1 MRVQLKLSISTAI
14 LFFII
19 GFTSYGQNNTKQKLE
34 KDTATFKIAKLQES
48 DMSILMSYYVQDGDN
63 SAVTGG
69 RGTEHLT
76 DITSK
81 IIVNIVLDEKRT
93 VSFDGGF
100 DYYSSASTDNIDQ
113 FVSSASKSDMRV
125 HGNIGY
131 SIKGK
136 NFDYGFKV
144 GGSKEFDYTSLQFS
158 GYISKTSLD
167 GNRTVGLSAQGFIDK
182 WLIIYPQELR
192 NQGNLVTSDQ
202 RRSYSIS
209 PSFAQVINK
218 RMQMSISAD
227 FVTQSGLLSTPFH
240 RVYFTDQAEAKVEKL
255 PFTRFKVPVG
265 LRFNY
270 YATDHLLVRTYYRYY
285 WDNWGVVGHTASIE
299 LPYKINRFF
308 SIFPYYRFH
317 TQSAANYFKPYKE
330 HTSNMLYYTSDNDL
344 AKITSHDIGFGMRYS
359 PVEGISTFSFGGAS
373 NRLLTLK
380 EISMRYGHYTRT
392 PTLTSNIISFG
403 LNFTF

>member
-1 MRVQLKLSISTAI
+1 MRVQLKISISTAI
-14 LFFII
+14 LLLTGFI
-19 GFTSYGQNNTKQKLE
+19 SQGQNATKQKLE
-34 KDTATFKIAKLQES
+34 KDTVAFKIEKLQES
-48 DMSILMSYYVQDGDN
+48 DMSILFSYYTQDGDN
-63 SAVTGG
+63 AAVTGG

-100 DYYSSASTDNIDQ
+100 DHYSSASTDNIDQ
-113 FVSSASKSDMRV
+113 FISSASKSDTRV

-144 GGSKEFDYTSLQFS
+144 GGSKEYDYNSLQFS
-158 GYISKTSLD
+158 GHISKTSLD
-167 GNRTVGLSAQGFIDK
+167 GNRTFGLSAQALIDK
-182 WLIIYPQELR
+182 WVIIYPQELR

-202 RRSYSIS
+202 RRSYSLS
-209 PSFAQVINK
+209 PTYAQVINR
-218 RMQMSISAD
+218 RMQLSISAD
-227 FVTQSGLLSTPFH
+227 LVTQSGLLSTPFH
-240 RVYFTDQAEAKVEKL
+240 RVYFVDQAEAKVEKL
-255 PFTRFKVPVG
+255 PFTRFKLPVG

-285 WDNWGVVGHTASIE
+285 WDNWGIRGHTASIE

-308 SIFPYYRFH
+308 SVYPYYRFH
-317 TQSAANYFKPYKE
+317 TQTAANYFKPYKE
-330 HTSNMLYYTSDNDL
+330 HESNLLYYTSDNDL
-344 AKITSHDIGFGMRYS
+344 AKITSHDIGFGVRYS
-359 PVEGISTFSFGGAS
+359 PVEGISTFSFGSAS
-373 NRLLTLK
+373 RPLTLK